1 MLNVLT
7 PTPPTPP
14 KKNPK
19 CFPVIYVN
27 CGHVALSFL
36 ETLSDLI
43 WVGIAA
49 ITTEVLLYSEQ
60 RYRIGPLGPNGCVCH
75 LTPFIWTGC
84 ETEAAGW
91 EFLQGGNIIN
101 AKSWREVVSGGGCC
115 FYNGL
120 ISSKSQTNYLHFQ
133 LS

>member
-1 MLNVLT
+1 MLNVLS

-14 KKNPK
+14 KKLIFSRHLRELWTRCSKLPGDS
-19 CFPVIYVN
+19 V
-27 CGHVALSFL
+27 
-36 ETLSDLI
+36 DLI

-49 ITTEVLLYSEQ
+49 VTTEVLLYSEQ
-60 RYRIGPLGPNGCVCH
+60 RYRIGPLDPNGCVCH

-101 AKSWREVVSGGGCC
+101 AKSWREVVSRGGCC